1 MPYILVVEEG
11 RSRLVKEKKYK
22 AEKGEATLQDLV
34 EKYPHLLPLP
44 GVEAGDLVILTV
56 QREYRATDLLCVD
69 SDGGVIIVECKLRE
83 NQTMREV
90 VAQLLDYTSTLW
102 KVTYAEFNEHIK
114 SYLEGDI
121 AEKML
126 KRRREEGLLEDED
139 EEEWK
144 EDFRN
149 KLINNLQTGA
159 FRLVVVADRIPED
172 IRNVVEYLS
181 SLYSVEIYCVEVGY
195 FPDKKGEKLEITVPH
210 LIEFGKR
217 SASAPSAQPR
227 SWDRESFLEIC
238 QQRGGTKRRES
249 IENLITF
256 GEELEREGTGI
267 CTYGRSVSGSF
278 IFRNIDERM
287 VFTLYSNGSVHMHF
301 HRVLGADDVVLEEYM
316 DKLNALPIF
325 RYAPQKD
332 IDHSRGSKKKVEA
345 LAPEEIEQFKEI
357 VRWFLPKTTT
367 QT

>member
-22 AEKGEATLQDLV
+22 TEKGEATLQDLV

-44 GVEAGDLVILTV
+44 GVEAGDIVILTV

-90 VAQLLDYTSTLW
+90 IAQLLDYASTLW
-102 KVTYAEFNEHIK
+102 KVTYAEFNEHVK
-114 SYLEGDI
+114 SYLDGDI
-121 AEKML
+121 AERVL
-126 KRRREEGLLEDED
+126 ERRREKGLLEDED

-181 SLYSVEIYCVEVGY
+181 SLYR
-195 FPDKKGEKLEITVPH
+195 DL
-210 LIEFGKR
+210 LR
-217 SASAPSAQPR
+217 
-227 SWDRESFLEIC
+227 
-238 QQRGGTKRRES
+238 
-249 IENLITF
+249 
-256 GEELEREGTGI
+256 
-267 CTYGRSVSGSF
+267 
-278 IFRNIDERM
+278 
-287 VFTLYSNGSVHMHF
+287 
-301 HRVLGADDVVLEEYM
+301 
-316 DKLNALPIF
+316 
-325 RYAPQKD
+325 
-332 IDHSRGSKKKVEA
+332 
-345 LAPEEIEQFKEI
+345 
-357 VRWFLPKTTT
+357 
-367 QT
+367 